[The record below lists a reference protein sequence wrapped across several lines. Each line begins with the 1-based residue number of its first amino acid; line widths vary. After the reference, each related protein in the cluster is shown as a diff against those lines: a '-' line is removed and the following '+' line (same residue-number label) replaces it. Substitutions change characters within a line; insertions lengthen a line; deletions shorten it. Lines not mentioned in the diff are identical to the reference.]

1 MAKDPLLRDAVRA
14 IKAKIETAAEI
25 ATPEELAYLGTAID
39 RIGGRATV
47 LEVEEMGDI
56 KMAEMSAH
64 ANAVEAATLD
74 TIAEHGIHAVT
85 HRKIAT
91 CAGVPLGSMTYYFD
105 GMEPLLEEAFTW
117 FTRQMSQQYR
127 DFFAGVTGPEM
138 ACESITTLI
147 HSSQVTTPH
156 NMALMYQL
164 YAFMHRSAALKTVMQ
179 DWMKMSQTTLE
190 QWFDPVTTRALDAF
204 IEGMTLHYVTDRAPL
219 SREEIR
225 AMVGRIAGITPLN
238 KEN

>member
-1 MAKDPLLRDAVRA
+1 
-14 IKAKIETAAEI
+14 
-25 ATPEELAYLGTAID
+25 
-39 RIGGRATV
+39 
-47 LEVEEMGDI
+47 
-56 KMAEMSAH
+56 
-64 ANAVEAATLD
+64 
-74 TIAEHGIHAVT
+74 
-85 HRKIAT
+85 
-91 CAGVPLGSMTYYFD
+91 MTYYFD
-105 GMEPLLEEAFTW
+105 GMESLLEEAFTW

-204 IEGMTLHYVTDRAPL
+204 IEGMTLHFVTDRAPL
-219 SREEIR
+219 SGRRSGRWWGGLR
-225 AMVGRIAGITPLN
+225 ARAAARLRPRSYSRCSRHGACRI
-238 KEN
+238 